1 MTHMASLDRYCSHPG
16 SFGNMCF
23 VCGKTLEETGVSL
36 GYIHKVL
43 RLNRDEINRMCK
55 SDMTMMES
63 HRKLYLVLD
72 LDHTLLNSTGINDM
86 TRDEDYLKTLTQDN
100 SILLFTV
107 KSMGMMTKLRPFV
120 RTFLKEANDMFE
132 MYIYTMG
139 DRRYARAMAKLL
151 DPKGIYFSD
160 RIISRDDCTLR
171 DKKSLDVV
179 LGDEE
184 AVVIVDD
191 SKNVWPKK
199 HQGNLIEIERYHFF
213 ASSCKQFTQDFN
225 SLSEIKMDESES
237 DGPLHTVLN
246 VLKQT
251 HRLYFQNTS
260 RDVRSVLKQVQHK
273 TGGH

>member
-1 MTHMASLDRYCSHPG
+1 MGTLEGNCKHPG
-16 SFGNMCF
+16 SFGNICF
-23 VCGKTLEETGVSL
+23 LCGKKLEETGVSL
-36 GYIHKVL
+36 RYVHKGL

-55 SDMTMMES
+55 SDMKIMES

-86 TRDEDYLKTLTQDN
+86 TTDEDYLKTLTPDN

-120 RTFLKEANDMFE
+120 RTFLKEANKMFE

-139 DRRYARAMAKLL
+139 DRRYAREMAKLL
-151 DPKGIYFSD
+151 DPRGVYFSD
-160 RIISRDDCTLR
+160 RIISRDDGTLR

-184 AVVIVDD
+184 AVLIVDD
-191 SKNVWPKK
+191 SKNIWSKK
-199 HQGNLIEIERYHFF
+199 HEGNLIEIERYHFF
-213 ASSCKQFTQDFN
+213 ASSCKQFKQDFK

-237 DGPLHTVLN
+237 DGPLSTVLK

-251 HRLYFQNTS
+251 HRLYFDNTS
-260 RDVRSVLKQVQHK
+260 QDVRSVLKLVRG
-273 TGGH
+273 TGH